1 MGPIDGFWLL
11 FLKDAARPLLADV
24 QPLAEATRA
33 EALSGVTR
41 ENRDSLLQT
50 LELMKTNLMAAN
62 RAPIPEKEAHY
73 G

>member
-1 MGPIDGFWLL
+1 
-11 FLKDAARPLLADV
+11 
-24 QPLAEATRA
+24 
-33 EALSGVTR
+33 VTR